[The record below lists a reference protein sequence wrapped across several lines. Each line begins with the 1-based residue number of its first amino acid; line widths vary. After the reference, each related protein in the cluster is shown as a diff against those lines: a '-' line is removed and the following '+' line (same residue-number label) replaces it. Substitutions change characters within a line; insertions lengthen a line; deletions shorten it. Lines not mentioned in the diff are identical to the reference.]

1 MFSSAANCG
10 VLASVLPLWLWECG
24 AEPPCSVWLQ
34 GCTSA
39 GLWCVA
45 VSAWHN

>member
-24 AEPPCSVWLQ
+24 AEPPCSVVA
-34 GCTSA
+34 A
-39 GLWCVA
+39 GLHLCRA
-45 VSAWHN
+45 VVCGSVSLA